1 MSRPFTPRRAASS
14 IGAAGD
20 ESVTAVF
27 QRVEALEKAYQE
39 ERLARMMIEGEIT
52 KERSERLKMEEHL
65 DEERSMREGLEDEL
79 KALMKPVRKNT
90 TDLEEGLQE
99 LAQKRTNALKAAG
112 DNLTLSTDPKYRD
125 YANESVRRNIRE
137 SSFGRNSMTRRKDSR
152 LNDLFPSRKATPI
165 KRADGS
171 FRSKDPLKGASLNV
185 SIKSLLLPRVRDP
198 ITGRERPVI
207 NLPLGM
213 APAAVRR

>member
-99 LAQKRTNALKAAG
+99 LAELSQHVQQEMSSQRDTL
-112 DNLTLSTDPKYRD
+112 DNLFDAMQKTISIEDAHDLIEETEARLNRK
-125 YANESVRRNIRE
+125 IRE
-137 SSFGRNSMTRRKDSR
+137 NSDSIHEMHEDFTDVCSKLVKKFTEENLVRDERIEEHHKLFSDLFGKLERRMSEET
-152 LNDLFPSRKATPI
+152 NDLGTRKQQQ
-165 KRADGS
+165 R
-171 FRSKDPLKGASLNV
+171 L
-185 SIKSLLLPRVRDP
+185 
-198 ITGRERPVI
+198 
-207 NLPLGM
+207 
-213 APAAVRR
+213 